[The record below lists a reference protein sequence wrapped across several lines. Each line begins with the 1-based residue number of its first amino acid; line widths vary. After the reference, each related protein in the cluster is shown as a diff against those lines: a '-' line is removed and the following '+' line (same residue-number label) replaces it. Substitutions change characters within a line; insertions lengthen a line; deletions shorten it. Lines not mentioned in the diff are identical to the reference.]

1 MLKCIFSYVI
11 GSFRSDDMLSEASDY
26 EYMDNYDY
34 DSRSDVDVDDDDDD
48 NNNDNDD
55 GASNM

>member
-1 MLKCIFSYVI
+1 MLKCIFSYFI

-34 DSRSDVDVDDDDDD
+34 DSRSDVDDDDGN